1 MRFLRLLD
9 TAVRGIV
16 ATLLLAAVT
25 VFAVLFIP
33 LPGTDERAPVPG
45 LTAAATVGF
54 DVDGIPRIHAASERD
69 AAAALGYV
77 HARDRMFQMDLTRR
91 VASGRLSELAGPA
104 TLKLDRTMRVLG
116 LRRSAE
122 AAWADMPPDARGLLE
137 AYARGVNA
145 RLAQRGRFAAP
156 EFVAFGRPEPWTPID
171 SLLWGKTI
179 SLYLSG
185 NWREELS
192 RAGLAGKLTPGQIDE
207 LWPAQPGTP
216 APAAALDVR
225 YAALATRLDAALP
238 RFPDPFTLPD
248 QASNEWAV
256 DGART
261 ASGAPLLAGDPHL
274 AFGQPGF
281 WYLARIETPGG
292 VLAGAT
298 APGVPFLV
306 IGHNGHIA
314 WTFTTTGADTEDLF
328 AETVLADGR
337 YQTPDGPQAFTTRQE
352 RIGVRGEPDT
362 VLTVRLTRHGPVVS
376 DLDRVDGAGGPVLA
390 ASLAAE
396 QPGDDAVPGLLALN
410 RAQDVDAAGR
420 AAAAITSP
428 IQNLLVA
435 DRTRIAQFTTGR
447 VPIRRSGDGSVPA
460 PGDGSH
466 DWTGWASGAAL
477 PHIVAP
483 ASGRLVN
490 GNERTAPPD
499 FPVFLGRDW
508 FGDWRAQR
516 IRTLLAGAHGLGTAD
531 FAAMQVDDVS
541 SFAQSLLPTL
551 RAVPRND
558 DLPGHA
564 AALLDGW
571 NGAMGRNAP
580 QPLVFNAWVQ
590 AFYALVRQ
598 RAGVPG
604 DAFSPWLEFT
614 TFVLGP
620 AGAHWCGGDCTPLL
634 QESLRT
640 SMAALA
646 GRYGPDPSAWRW
658 GTAHEA
664 VFAHPILGALPVL
677 GPLTTARIAQ
687 PGDDAT
693 IFRGGNRPGALTSV
707 HGPGYRGVYDLA
719 DLDRSLFIAAPG
731 QSGNIISRHATDLL
745 HRWRDGASIQLSPH
759 ATRTEATLQLDPP

>member
-1 MRFLRLLD
+1 MRLLRLLD
-9 TAVRGIV
+9 TVVRWIV
-16 ATLLLAAVT
+16 AVLLLAAMA
-25 VFAVLFIP
+25 VFATLFIP
-33 LPGTDERAPVPG
+33 LPGEGERAIVPG

-54 DVDGIPRIHAASERD
+54 DADGIPRIHVASAQD

-77 HARDRMFQMDLTRR
+77 HARDRMFQMDLMRR
-91 VASGRLSELAGPA
+91 VASGRLSEMAGPA

-122 AAWADMPPDARGLLE
+122 AAWADMPPDARGMLE

-145 RLAQRGRFAAP
+145 RLSQRGRFAAP
-156 EFVAFGRPEPWTPID
+156 EFVALGHPEPWTPID
-171 SLLWGKTI
+171 SLLWGKTM

-185 NWREELS
+185 NWRTELA
-192 RAGLAGKLTPGQIDE
+192 RAGLAGKLTPAQLDE

-216 APAAALDVR
+216 APSAALDVR
-225 YAALATRLDAALP
+225 HAALATRLDAALA

-256 DGART
+256 DGTHT

-274 AFGQPGF
+274 GFGLPGI

-314 WTFTTTGADTEDLF
+314 WTFTTTGADTEDVF
-328 AETVLADGR
+328 AETLLPDGR
-337 YQTPDGPQAFTTRQE
+337 YQTPDGPQAFTTWQE
-352 RIGVRGEPDT
+352 RIGVRGAPDT
-362 VLTVRLTRHGPVVS
+362 MLTVRSTRHGPVVS
-376 DLDRVDGAGGPVLA
+376 DLDDAGGPVFS

-410 RAQDVDAAGR
+410 RAQDIDAAGL

-447 VPIRRSGDGSVPA
+447 VPVRRSGDGSVPA

-466 DWTGWASGAAL
+466 DWIGWASGAAL
-477 PHIVAP
+477 PHVVAP
-483 ASGRLVN
+483 ASGHLIN

-508 FGDWRAQR
+508 FGGWRAQR
-516 IRTLLAGAHGLGTAD
+516 IRTLLDGAHELSTAD

-541 SFAQSLLPTL
+541 SFAQSLLPIL
-551 RAVPRND
+551 RAVPRDD

-571 NGAMGRNAP
+571 NGAMDRDAP

-598 RAGVPG
+598 RAGVPDG
-604 DAFSPWLEFT
+604 AFSPWLEFT
-614 TFVLGP
+614 AFVLSPIGV
-620 AGAHWCGGDCTPLL
+620 HWCGGDCTPLL
-634 QESLRT
+634 KESLRT
-640 SMAALA
+640 SVTALA
-646 GRYGPDPSAWRW
+646 ERYGADPSAWRW
-658 GTAHEA
+658 GVAHEA
-664 VFAHPILGALPVL
+664 VFAHPILGLLPVL

-687 PGDDAT
+687 PGDDTT

-719 DLDRSLFIAAPG
+719 DLDGSLFMAAPG
-731 QSGNIISRHATDLL
+731 QSGNIISKHATDLL
-745 HRWRDGASIQLSPH
+745 QRWRDGASIQLSPH
-759 ATRTEATLQLDPP
+759 AVRTEAVLQLDPP

>member
-1 MRFLRLLD
+1 MRLLRIVD
-9 TAVRGIV
+9 TIVRWIV
-16 ATLLLAAVT
+16 AALLLAALA
-25 VFAVLFIP
+25 VFGMLFIP
-33 LPGTDERAPVPG
+33 LPGVHERATIPG
-45 LTAAATVGF
+45 MAAAATVDF
-54 DVDGIPRIHAASERD
+54 DADGIPRIAAARAQD

-77 HARDRMFQMDLTRR
+77 HARDRMFQMELTRR

-122 AAWADMPPDARGLLE
+122 AAWADMPPDARGLLD

-145 RLAQRGRFAAP
+145 RLAQRGRFTAP
-156 EFVAFGRPEPWTPID
+156 EFVALGRPEPWTPID
-171 SLLWGKTI
+171 SLLWGKTM

-185 NWREELS
+185 NWRTELS
-192 RAGLAGKLTPGQIDE
+192 RAGLAGKLTPVQIDE

-216 APAAALDVR
+216 APSATLDVR
-225 YAALATRLDAALP
+225 YAALATRLGAILP

-256 DGART
+256 DGTHT

-274 AFGQPGF
+274 GFGQPGI
-281 WYLARIETPGG
+281 WYLARIETPDG

-314 WTFTTTGADTEDLF
+314 WTFTTTGADTEDVF
-328 AETVLADGR
+328 AETMLPDGR
-337 YQTPDGPQAFTTRQE
+337 YQTPDGPQPFTAREE
-352 RIGVRGEPDT
+352 RIGVRGAPDN
-362 VLTVRLTRHGPVVS
+362 VMTVRSTRHGPVVS
-376 DLDRVDGAGGPVLA
+376 DLDDPGGPVYA
-390 ASLAAE
+390 ASLPAQ

-410 RAQDVDAAGR
+410 QAQDVDAAGR

-447 VPIRRSGDGSVPA
+447 VPLRRSGDGSVPA
-460 PGDGSH
+460 PGDGSR
-466 DWTGWASGAAL
+466 DWIGWASGAAL

-516 IRTLLAGAHGLGTAD
+516 IRTLLDGARGLGTAD
-531 FAAMQVDDVS
+531 FAAMQADDVS
-541 SFAQSLLPTL
+541 SFAQSLLPIL
-551 RAVPRND
+551 RAVPRSD

-564 AALLDGW
+564 AALLGGW
-571 NGAMGRNAP
+571 DGAMDRDAP

-598 RAGVPG
+598 RAGVPDG
-604 DAFSPWLEFT
+604 AFSPWLEFT
-614 TFVLGP
+614 AFVLSP
-620 AGAHWCGGDCTPLL
+620 AGVHWCGGDCTPLL
-634 QESLRT
+634 QDSLRT
-640 SMAALA
+640 SMTALA
-646 GRYGPDPSAWRW
+646 ASYGADPSAWRW
-658 GTAHEA
+658 GAAHEA

-687 PGDDAT
+687 SGDDAT
-693 IFRGGNRPGALTSV
+693 IFRGGNRPGALSSV

-719 DLDRSLFIAAPG
+719 DLDRSLFMAAPG
-731 QSGNIISRHATDLL
+731 QSGNIVSRHATDLL

-759 ATRTEATLQLDPP
+759 AVRTEAVLRLDPP